1 MTTERMNAYDL
12 YMEMQQLIDVD
23 YKVVQM
29 YGRIKRDIADRKK
42 RAFDNWQNI
51 TSVNLDNYSVYA
63 IYIPV
68 GSEYEKRIIDM
79 LKEDG
84 FNVVFENMQDDIT
97 GRSVNVYIISWGSD
111 CPAVLYAL
119 DGPKYNENIIE

>member
-12 YMEMQQLIDVD
+12 YVRCKENETFDVRVD
-23 YKVVQM
+23 TKYNE
-29 YGRIKRDIADRKK
+29 IKLGVEQFAKGHYYTMTIHFYDRK
-42 RAFDNWQNI
+42 I
-51 TSVNLDNYSVYA
+51 GEYSEQDVMPT
-63 IYIPV
+63 ILN
-68 GSEYEKRIIDM
+68 M

-84 FNVVFENMQDDIT
+84 FCITNSSHGSQGLNVNGSGNNYIA
-97 GRSVNVYIISWGSD
+97 YIISWGSD